1 MLSRLFC
8 IALFSL
14 CLQGADLGCE
24 IIHPCTDFGF
34 KRAIRNPDI
43 AAGFINHVLSLKG
56 NDEVKEVTYV
66 DTQLPSS
73 DPLGKNFTV
82 DVLCT
87 TKNGRFLLEMQN
99 DFRNDYPDKAFV
111 ELCRLISQWDSSS
124 IQQVVTEKTRK
135 RSRSGETHDVAH
147 EFWQDIDR
155 AIVLVITNKRFPAT
169 DVKISDPSQLQMEPD
184 IVNTYRM
191 MNISHPGRYLGDMD
205 VRVVLLMLD
214 NFKKDEKALKT
225 EMDRWLYL
233 FKEPILSD
241 GVKAIPTFKSV
252 QSLEK
257 VAHGDNTLKHFYDV
271 LRKDKMNKA
280 DLTKFE
286 SEIRHVNQV
295 LDERKAEGVNEE
307 KIRTAKASIAKG
319 LDEATIVA
327 ITGLTPAQVQDLRTH
342 KSS

>member
-1 MLSRLFC
+1 MIFR
-8 IALFSL
+8 SL
-14 CLQGADLGCE
+14 AVLWSVSFFVYSSDQGCE

-34 KRAIRNPDI
+34 KRAIKNPDI

-66 DTQLPSS
+66 DTQLPST

-124 IQQVVTEKTRK
+124 VQQVVKEQTRK
-135 RSRSGETHDVAH
+135 RARSGETHDVAR

-155 AIVLVITNKRFPAT
+155 AIVLVITNKSFPSNAFK
-169 DVKISDPSQLQMEPD
+169 VSDSSQSQMEPN

-191 MNISHPGRYLGDMD
+191 LNVDSPKRYLGDMD

-225 EMDRWLYL
+225 DMDRWLYL
-233 FKEPILSD
+233 FKEPILSG

-257 VAHGDNTLKHFYDV
+257 VAHGDSTLTHFYDV

-286 SEIRHVNQV
+286 SEIRHVNKV
-295 LDERKAEGVNEE
+295 LDDRKAEGKAEAVEE
-307 KIRTAKASIAKG
+307 VARALIAEKVS
-319 LDEATIVA
+319 DAVIIKT
-327 ITGLTPAQVQDLRTH
+327 TGLTQEKIKEL
-342 KSS
+342 KKK